1 MTFELRS
8 ERRNQGQMDPGRE
21 GKLRGGKS
29 LRVVGRAAR
38 RPMWLDRHSKW
49 EVERGEVRGVSDKT
63 SQATRR
69 TLVFLLGIARS
80 MGGP

>member
-38 RPMWLDRHSKW
+38 RPM
-49 EVERGEVRGVSDKT
+49 
-63 SQATRR
+63 
-69 TLVFLLGIARS
+69 
-80 MGGP
+80 